1 VKACSD
7 WFAEVENS
15 LADQEVYDQK
25 VYDQDS
31 EKIGMVDDL
40 FVDENDN
47 PKYIGKIAH
56 LAPEPTLIPVENVCA

>member
-1 VKACSD
+1 MKACSD

-15 LADQEVYDQK
+15 LADQEVYDQH
-25 VYDQDS
+25 S

-40 FVDENDN
+40 LVDENDN

-56 LAPEPTLIPVENVCA
+56 SAPEPTLIPVENVCA

>member
-1 VKACSD
+1 MKACSD

-15 LADQEVYDQK
+15 LADQE

-47 PKYIGKIAH
+47 PS
-56 LAPEPTLIPVENVCA
+56 T

>member
-1 VKACSD
+1 MKACSD

-15 LADQEVYDQK
+15 LADQEVYDQ
-25 VYDQDS
+25 DS
-31 EKIGMVDDL
+31 EKIGLVDDL

-47 PKYIGKIAH
+47 RKYIGKIAH